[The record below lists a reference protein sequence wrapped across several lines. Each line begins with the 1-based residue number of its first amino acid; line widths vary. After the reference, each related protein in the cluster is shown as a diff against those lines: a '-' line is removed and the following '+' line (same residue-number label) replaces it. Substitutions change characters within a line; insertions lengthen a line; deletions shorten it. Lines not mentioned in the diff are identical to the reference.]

1 MIYIETHNKLQ
12 ILQKGGN
19 TMEKAK
25 RHVNN
30 KSIVG
35 FMISAVMV
43 VALIGLDGTLGP
55 AAAFKHGRSYKAAD
69 IQCGDTIGPG
79 ERVKLTQDIGPCEGG
94 PAITVVG
101 PAVLN
106 LNGYTVAGDGDIDGI
121 VLEGKKATVMNG
133 TVIGCY
139 NAVVVMGK
147 GRHKI
152 KRINAEDNIDQAFVV
167 YSDNNKF
174 LWNKADMN
182 GDDGFYVEGNGN
194 RFILNKIYDN
204 DDEGLEI
211 EGDNNRIVANRAR
224 GNNSDSF
231 EIGGDENRLVF
242 NKATDGRREGFEI
255 EGIGNVLKN
264 NRAKNNG
271 GTGFRLEGSQTL
283 LKSNRAINNDRSGIL
298 VDDDAFDNTI
308 KRNRVKGSGESGI
321 LVENAAY
328 GNVITKNVVK
338 GNGLK
343 NAEAKSQQEAEFFDM
358 EDEDNGAEA
367 NTWYKNRFETSNQ
380 DYIN

>member
-1 MIYIETHNKLQ
+1 M
-12 ILQKGGN
+12 G
-19 TMEKAK
+19 KAK
-25 RHVNN
+25 RYVN
-30 KSIVG
+30 KQSIVG
-35 FMISAVMV
+35 FMMGALMV
-43 VALIGLDGTLGP
+43 VSLIGLEGTLWP
-55 AAAFKHGRSYKAAD
+55 AAAFKHGKSFKAAD

-79 ERVKLTQDIGPCEGG
+79 ERVKLTEDIGPCTDS

-106 LNGYTVAGDGDIDGI
+106 LNGHTVAGDGDIDGI

-139 NAVVVMGK
+139 NAVVVMGE

-152 KRINAEDNIDQAFVV
+152 KRIKAEDNIDQAFVV

-182 GDDGFYVEGNGN
+182 GDDGFYVEGNAN

-211 EGDNNRIVANRAR
+211 EGDNNRVVANRAR
-224 GNNSDSF
+224 GNYSDSY
-231 EIGGDENRLVF
+231 EIGGDANRLIF
-242 NKATDGRREGFEI
+242 NKATFGGREGFEI
-255 EGIGNVLKN
+255 EGSQNIVKH
-264 NRAKNNG
+264 NRASDNGGNGFQVEGSEILLMRNRSINNG
-271 GTGFRLEGSQTL
+271 
-283 LKSNRAINNDRSGIL
+283 KSGIM

-308 KRNRVKGSGESGI
+308 KKNRVKGSGRSGI
-321 LVENAAY
+321 LVEKYAA
-328 GNVITKNVVK
+328 GNVITRNVVK
-338 GNGLK
+338 GNGL
-343 NAEAKSQQEAEFFDM
+343 NGAEVQSQEEAQFFDM

-367 NTWYKNRFETSNQ
+367 NTWHRNRFETSNQ
-380 DYIN
+380 DYIE